1 MAFISLLA
9 FLISFIASCCI
20 LLSFKK
26 YKYFLSDTLD
36 GPQKFHD
43 RPTPRIGG
51 VGIFAAFAVA
61 VLYLMVFKKN
71 SIYLYFFISSL
82 PIFLFGLLEDITRKV
97 APKIRLLAAILSGL
111 LVYFLLDVYLTR
123 IGIPYVDNIFHIKVI
138 AVIFTIIGVAG
149 VANAINIIDGY
160 NGLASV
166 VSIIIFLAI
175 AYVGYKLKDQFVY
188 TISFLMIGGIAGFFI
203 WNYPFG
209 KIFLGDGGAYF
220 IGFTI
225 AVLSVMLVKNHPQ
238 VSPWFP
244 LLVVIYPVFET
255 VFSIIRRK
263 FYKKYR
269 IDSPDSHH
277 LHQLIYKRVVPFVFD
292 IHRSEKL
299 MRNST
304 TSPFLWLICSFG
316 AIPAVIFWQNTPIL
330 IIFTILFCI
339 FYVWLY
345 RSIVRFKLMKMLKRG
360 NV

>member
-1 MAFISLLA
+1 
-9 FLISFIASCCI
+9 
-20 LLSFKK
+20 
-26 YKYFLSDTLD
+26 
-36 GPQKFHD
+36 
-43 RPTPRIGG
+43 
-51 VGIFAAFAVA
+51 
-61 VLYLMVFKKN
+61 
-71 SIYLYFFISSL
+71 
-82 PIFLFGLLEDITRKV
+82 
-97 APKIRLLAAILSGL
+97 
-111 LVYFLLDVYLTR
+111 
-123 IGIPYVDNIFHIKVI
+123 
-138 AVIFTIIGVAG
+138 
-149 VANAINIIDGY
+149 
-160 NGLASV
+160 
-166 VSIIIFLAI
+166 
-175 AYVGYKLKDQFVY
+175 
-188 TISFLMIGGIAGFFI
+188 MIGGIAGFFI

-299 MRNST
+299 MRNSA

-316 AIPAVIFWQNTPIL
+316 AIPAVMSWQNTPIL
-330 IIFTILFCI
+330 VIFTVLFCW

>member
-1 MAFISLLA
+1 MVKF
-9 FLISFIASCCI
+9 
-20 LLSFKK
+20 LLSFIVSFIVNLLIIK
-26 YKYFLSDTLD
+26 LSSRIDKLVTDHLHD

-51 VGIFAAFAVA
+51 VGVFIAFSLAAFYAQVSENNNYSM
-61 VLYLMVFKKN
+61 LL
-71 SIYLYFFISSL
+71 ISSL
-82 PIFLFGLLEDITRKV
+82 PVFLFGVLEDVLKKISPKV
-97 APKIRLLAAILSGL
+97 RLLAAALSAL
-111 LVYFLLDVYLTR
+111 LVYLLLNVYLTR
-123 IGIPYVDNIFHIKVI
+123 IGIPYLDNIFEIKLI
-138 AVIFTIIGVAG
+138 ALCFTIFCIAG

-166 VSIIIFLAI
+166 VSMIIFFAI
-175 AYVGYKLKDQFVY
+175 AYVGFKVNDQFVY
-188 TISFLMIGGIAGFFI
+188 TVSFIMIGGIAGFFI

-263 FYKKYR
+263 YHKKHH

-292 IHRSEKL
+292 ININEKL
-299 MRNST
+299 MRNSA
-304 TSPFLWLICSFG
+304 TSPFLWLICSLG
-316 AIPAVIFWQNTPIL
+316 AIPAVIFWDNTIVL
-330 IIFTILFCI
+330 IIFTIVFCI

-345 RSIVRFKLMKMLKRG
+345 RGIVRFRVGRIMRKLGR
-360 NV
+360 

>member
-1 MAFISLLA
+1 MANLFLVS
-9 FLISFIASCCI
+9 FLISLTFCFII
-20 LLSFKK
+20 I
-26 YKYFLSDTLD
+26 FLFNKSLYIGSDHFD

-220 IGFTI
+220 IGFTM
-225 AVLSVMLVKNHPQ
+225 AVLSVHLVKNHPQ

-244 LLVVIYPVFET
+244 LLTVIYPVFE
-255 VFSIIRRK
+255 VLFSFYRK
-263 FYKKYR
+263 KHLKGR
-269 IDSPDSHH
+269 SPFQPDG
-277 LHQLIYKRVVPFVFD
+277 LHFHMLIYKRVVPFVFD

>member
-1 MAFISLLA
+1 MVKF
-9 FLISFIASCCI
+9 
-20 LLSFKK
+20 LLSFVVSFIVNLLIIK
-26 YKYFLSDTLD
+26 LSSRIDRLVTDHLHD

-51 VGIFAAFAVA
+51 VGVFIAFSLATFYAQVSENNNYSM
-61 VLYLMVFKKN
+61 LL
-71 SIYLYFFISSL
+71 ISSL
-82 PIFLFGLLEDITRKV
+82 PVFLFGVLEDVLKKISPKV
-97 APKIRLLAAILSGL
+97 RLLAAALSAL
-111 LVYFLLDVYLTR
+111 LVYLLLNVYLTR
-123 IGIPYVDNIFHIKVI
+123 IGIPYLDNIFEIKLI
-138 AVIFTIIGVAG
+138 ALCFTIFCIAG

-166 VSIIIFLAI
+166 VSMIIFLAI
-175 AYVGYKLKDQFVY
+175 AYVGFKVNDQFVY
-188 TISFLMIGGIAGFFI
+188 TVSFIMIGGIAGFFI

-263 FYKKYR
+263 YHKKHH

-292 IHRSEKL
+292 IHRNEKL
-299 MRNST
+299 MRNSA
-304 TSPFLWLICSFG
+304 TSPFLWLICSLG
-316 AIPAVIFWQNTPIL
+316 AIPAVIFWDNTIVL
-330 IIFTILFCI
+330 IIFTIVFCI

-345 RSIVRFKLMKMLKRG
+345 RGIVRFRVGRIMRKLGR
-360 NV
+360 

>member
-1 MAFISLLA
+1 MVKF
-9 FLISFIASCCI
+9 
-20 LLSFKK
+20 LLSFIVSFIVNLLIIK
-26 YKYFLSDTLD
+26 LSSRIDKLVTDHLHD

-51 VGIFAAFAVA
+51 VGVFIAFSLAAFYAQVSENNNYSM
-61 VLYLMVFKKN
+61 LL
-71 SIYLYFFISSL
+71 ISSL
-82 PIFLFGLLEDITRKV
+82 PVFLFGVLEDVLKKISPKV
-97 APKIRLLAAILSGL
+97 RLLAAALSAL
-111 LVYFLLDVYLTR
+111 LVYLLLNVYLTR
-123 IGIPYVDNIFHIKVI
+123 IGIPYLDNIFEIKLI
-138 AVIFTIIGVAG
+138 ALCFTIFCIAG

-166 VSIIIFLAI
+166 VSMIIFFAI
-175 AYVGYKLKDQFVY
+175 AYVGFKVNDQFVY
-188 TISFLMIGGIAGFFI
+188 TVSFIMIGGIAGFFI

-263 FYKKYR
+263 FHKKHH
-269 IDSPDSHH
+269 IDSPDGHH

-292 IHRSEKL
+292 IHRNEKL
-299 MRNST
+299 MRNSA
-304 TSPFLWLICSFG
+304 TSPFLWLICSLG
-316 AIPAVIFWQNTPIL
+316 AIPAVIFWDNTIVL
-330 IIFTILFCI
+330 VIFTIVFCI

-345 RSIVRFKLMKMLKRG
+345 RGIVRFRVGRIMRKLGR
-360 NV
+360 

>member
-1 MAFISLLA
+1 
-9 FLISFIASCCI
+9 
-20 LLSFKK
+20 
-26 YKYFLSDTLD
+26 
-36 GPQKFHD
+36 
-43 RPTPRIGG
+43 
-51 VGIFAAFAVA
+51 
-61 VLYLMVFKKN
+61 
-71 SIYLYFFISSL
+71 
-82 PIFLFGLLEDITRKV
+82 
-97 APKIRLLAAILSGL
+97 

-220 IGFTI
+220 IGFAM
-225 AVLSVMLVKNHPQ
+225 AVLSVHLVKNHPQ

-244 LLVVIYPVFET
+244 LLTVIYPVFE
-255 VFSIIRRK
+255 VLFSFYRK
-263 FYKKYR
+263 KHLKGR
-269 IDSPDSHH
+269 SPFQPDG
-277 LHQLIYKRVVPFVFD
+277 LHFHMLIYKRVVPFVFD

-299 MRNST
+299 MRNSA